1 MSSRHNK
8 YVSVT
13 DWFATPTS
21 KGSSTAGTTGTGT
34 TSSGAGFSGGSWG
47 SGGSGGGQY
56 IQIIK
61 TNDTTPESNSNVYSA
76 LRVHNS
82 FIAKDKN
89 ERTSGKLSSDIAFEV
104 GEYVSGTSGAI
115 MYIDPDTLQTT
126 AELDRLYVRIKAY
139 FETLEIINVNSVGGK
154 QIISPAGSI
163 KCSKVEVKGTIDVE
177 KEVQSTDE
185 DGNLLYDEDGNP
197 IMETIVESVDN
208 GIPEDTYRCYFLA
221 EQDGEKV
228 ENRFKVGDQA
238 YSQTFNAK
246 SGTTNQASNTYYWR
260 LVTGVGEDYID
271 LSMSDCDTDSDAP
284 KAEDIICHRGSRT
297 DNDRRNLLEFSAVD
311 AFSPSIT
318 LYQGVGIL
326 DEEKGLYPY
335 SLTNKDVISYGVNQT
350 TNKAFM
356 NVYGNMY
363 VGDREGNSFIRFD
376 EEGGLTIKGNLS
388 AGTTLGDSDLT
399 LEERIEQA
407 SQAYKEDINAFKDA
421 VIKSFNEVQNQID
434 GAIETYFLDPVP
446 TLENEPASNWDTD
459 EVKAQ
464 HIGDLYYSAAGNA
477 YRFQYT
483 TITNEDGS
491 ITNSYYW
498 NPVQDTEVITALA
511 NAKKAQDT
519 ADSKRKIFVSQP
531 KTNESYEIG
540 DMWANATYIDPITNQ
555 VIYEGDLL
563 RAVAVKDAG
572 EAFDINDWELA
583 SKYTDDS
590 AAIAAMEAAKNAQ
603 ATADKA
609 QTDADTAASRL
620 DSWAADGVI
629 SPTEKQG
636 IKEEYVRVLNDRDHI
651 NDEYEKY
658 FLGEPTLYNEK
669 HLVYI
674 NLLIDIFTAET
685 ETVII
690 PDNFETAQNEYY
702 AERTTALNTI
712 STASKKVAD
721 DAQAAA
727 DNAKKEAEAALT
739 AAENAKEII
748 YDMNLAVTGS
758 AEYVREA
765 FADGIIN
772 KGERATIENSIN
784 QINTIQAQVDESYK
798 EVVSNTLLTGSNELE
813 NLKNSYTTFTNAVT
827 ELKASITDISN
838 LDSVENIDKA
848 VFENRYTNFNAA
860 YSTYTQW
867 LHAATKYVEEKLN
880 SSIDT
885 TINALGGY
893 QYLKDAINNEHTTVT
908 GGLVLTTMLALGYT
922 DDSNNYIVN
931 AGING
936 DAPKNNDIVIWAG
949 GSNVDIFV
957 EPDNPNAA
965 DFLVRADGTGYAA
978 GGNFWWESDGTIH
991 ADPLSF
997 LISDESVGALL
1008 SSFQVM
1014 YNVENGKPVPYTIDP
1029 KIPFTTL
1036 TIATD
1041 LIMGS
1046 EAKLHFGDAYLRYD
1060 QVNNAVCVENANGD
1074 PINFYVTGGVS
1085 MYGLGNTSVTSIMD
1099 AIINNLDPNTLEVKD
1114 GLLTVV
1120 GGTGGGTADAV
1131 AWGNITDKPS
1141 WIGSTKPS
1149 YNMGELSNV
1158 GTWANSVADVD
1169 RIMYQ
1174 AAGSSMW
1181 VAKSLSSIG
1190 GGGGVSG
1197 DYLPLSGGTLRG
1209 AVTFANNTWN
1219 PVGDDIAIGDIDVAG
1234 FLGLKSLNTARTGIW
1249 FYGSSGEDHGALYT
1263 DSTILLWRD
1272 CPILHSGNYSNY
1284 ALPANHQ
1291 NVNPNTENGNW
1302 LGMTNINTPVADIF
1316 YHILSSNHFKG
1327 TSNSNGYWGAQ
1338 LALPTQQSASDN
1350 MYYRK
1355 ASDSSTNWQKWI
1367 KILDENNFSSYALPL
1382 SGGTVNTSEVYG
1394 IKINSTNT
1402 NSGIEFDVNNVPT
1415 GVVIT
1420 GDKYGI
1426 AILNLSGTYNALGIK
1441 DDGTPYFLNHY
1452 SNSYS
1457 TIWHSGN
1464 DGSGSGLDA
1473 DLLDGKQPSALNVG
1487 SANSV
1492 LINYTGQ
1499 NKDYE
1504 VVLTNPKAY
1513 NSYGIDSLYH
1523 ANENGKYLTF
1533 NPSTGSLN
1541 VGGTIRAT
1549 GSINSYYSY
1558 SDGSSTISLNPRDTY
1573 SEIICSKYNV
1583 TYDCN
1588 LVLARQGG
1596 NVGIGTTSPS
1606 SKLHI
1611 HYSKYDILKITRSNT
1626 SGAGIYF
1633 SNSNGE
1639 LGDIG
1644 FHSDTNFV
1652 IRNIAHD
1659 AKNLVLSQS
1668 GNLLTR
1674 GGMSMYS
1681 DQRKKT
1687 ILNHV
1692 ELSLKQIANAPL
1704 VEHFY
1709 NSDDKRTTHVGSIAQ
1724 YWASMNDWFCKLD
1737 SEGFYTMEIQNC
1749 ALASAISIARELDR
1763 YESKTDK
1770 TIKQLKK
1777 RICQLEEELERLKS
1791 A

>member
-89 ERTSGKLSSDIAFEV
+89 ERTSGKLSSDVAFEV

-177 KEVQSTDE
+177 KEVQSTGE

-326 DEEKGLYPY
+326 DEENGLYPY

-459 EVKAQ
+459 EIKAQ

-603 ATADKA
+603 AAADKA

-669 HLVYI
+669 YLVYI
-674 NLLIDIFTAET
+674 NLLIDIFAAET

-1008 SSFQVM
+1008 SGFQVM
-1014 YNVENGKPVPYTIDP
+1014 YNVENGKPVPYAIDP

-1041 LIMGS
+1041 LIMGG

-1060 QVNNAVCVENANGD
+1060 SVNNAVCVENANGD
-1074 PINFYVTGGVS
+1074 PINFYVTGGIS

-1158 GTWANSVADVD
+1158 GTWADSVADVD

-1197 DYLPLSGGTLRG
+1197 DYLPLSGGTINGTGDTEYIQLRI
-1209 AVTFANNTWN
+1209 N
-1219 PVGDDIAIGDIDVAG
+1219 
-1234 FLGLKSLNTARTGIW
+1234 
-1249 FYGSSGEDHGALYT
+1249 GSSMSNVMFEVDNVEKGLVGYGNTIGGIRLQNASSLTGLLVRNDGSAVYYT
-1263 DSTILLWRD
+1263 DDTSNQYPL
-1272 CPILHSGNYSNY
+1272 LHSGNYSNY
-1284 ALPANHQ
+1284 ALPTNHQ

-1302 LGMTNINTPVADIF
+1302 LGMTNINTPVADTY

-1367 KILDENNFSSYALPL
+1367 KILDENNYSSYALPL
-1382 SGGTVNTSEVYG
+1382 SGGTLTVASYENFVIKRNADSAFSGFTLANRNEGVLGYIG
-1394 IKINSTNT
+1394 IGGQHSDYPHQLC
-1402 NSGIEFDVNNVPT
+1402 FLLP
-1415 GVVIT
+1415 
-1420 GDKYGI
+1420 DKTAY
-1426 AILNLSGTYNALGIK
+1426 K
-1441 DDGTPYFLNHY
+1441 
-1452 SNSYS
+1452 
-1457 TIWHSGN
+1457 IWHSGN

-1487 SANSV
+1487 SATKLQTARTIWGQSFDG
-1492 LINYTGQ
+1492 TG
-1499 NKDYE
+1499 NITGPFTYSNIVIE
-1504 VVLTNPKAY
+1504 R
-1513 NSYGIDSLYH
+1513 S
-1523 ANENGKYLTF
+1523 NE
-1533 NPSTGSLN
+1533 
-1541 VGGTIRAT
+1541 
-1549 GSINSYYSY
+1549 INSYTDYAA
-1558 SDGSSTISLNPRDTY
+1558 GTGA
-1573 SEIICSKYNV
+1573 
-1583 TYDCN
+1583 N
-1588 LVLARQGG
+1588 LHLQYRTTGNTTLCVGGG
-1596 NVGIGTTSPS
+1596 NVGIGTTSPQA
-1606 SKLHI
+1606 KLHV
-1611 HYSKYDILKITRSNT
+1611 N
-1626 SGAGIYF
+1626 
-1633 SNSNGE
+1633 
-1639 LGDIG
+1639 
-1644 FHSDTNFV
+1644 
-1652 IRNIAHD
+1652 
-1659 AKNLVLSQS
+1659 
-1668 GNLLTR
+1668 GNLMLTGLESNNISTVYNHNGSITTNSPNTLSAITHALQFKWYDTYWQIGNIR
-1674 GGMSMYS
+1674 SSSSASEGFGVTYGNNNLRFRVTTNEVICYNNLLATGGITMYS

-1687 ILNHV
+1687 ILNNV
-1692 ELSLKQIANAPL
+1692 ELSLSQIANAPL

-1724 YWASMNDWFCKLD
+1724 YWANINDWFCKLD
-1737 SEGFYTMEIQNC
+1737 NEGYYTMEIQNC
-1749 ALASAISIARELDR
+1749 ALASAISIARELSR

-1777 RICQLEEELERLKS
+1777 RICQLEDELERLKS